1 MTILVIISLT
11 IATIVAKPSGVIHSH
26 PLVYSSPVQG
36 TIVSGGPA
44 VVHHQIYQGAIA
56 AQPHTIVHHG
66 AVVSDVP
73 HSVAH
78 QHSSIVHHHNAIIA
92 DAPTVVHKS
101 IQPAIHAYVADSPA
115 TYVHGSPAVIHH
127 ASIVK
132 SAPAVV
138 HHVEPAIVEHD
149 AVISKSS
156 VSVPSA
162 VVVEDPKPDLAILQK
177 STVEHLPVIPQPT
190 AWSGVI
196 SPAVHRHL
204 LPVHSPAVLQK
215 TIAAESVGVKH
226 TLSSQS
232 SSIIHPSPIVYQE
245 TPAIYNTVVSPVA
258 ASSARYT
265 FGYVPSLTSEV
276 KAVDSITKVDD
287 QSVNSDSVVV
297 TPEISVE
304 DQKSSTE
311 VEIKKSAASDASAEK
326 VGYQE
331 VVAVSTAS
339 GLPSAYSYA
348 YIAQQPL
355 VKTAYIHPQPIIEK
369 VSAVVPG
376 ITLTAAGVPFET
388 PEVIQAKAAHFAA
401 LRGLQVKDE
410 KPCD

>member
-36 TIVSGGPA
+36 TILSGGPA
-44 VVHHQIYQGAIA
+44 AVHHQIYQGAIA
-56 AQPHTIVHHG
+56 AQPHAIVHHG

-78 QHSSIVHHHNAIIA
+78 QHSSIVHHHNSIIA
-92 DAPTVVHKS
+92 DVPTVVHKS
-101 IQPAIHAYVADSPA
+101 IQPAIHAYVAESPG

-127 ASIVK
+127 AAIVK
-132 SAPAVV
+132 SAPALV

-149 AVISKSS
+149 AVIS
-156 VSVPSA
+156 VPNA
-162 VVVEDPKPDLAILQK
+162 AAVEDPKPDLAILQK

-196 SPAVHRHL
+196 SPAIHRHL
-204 LPVHSPAVLQK
+204 LPVHTPAVLQK

-245 TPAIYNTVVSPVA
+245 TPAIYNTVVSPAA

-265 FGYVPSLTSEV
+265 FGYVPSLTSEI
-276 KAVDSITKVDD
+276 KAVDSITNVDD
-287 QSVNSDSVVV
+287 KSVNSDSVVETAEV
-297 TPEISVE
+297 PVE
-304 DQKSSTE
+304 DQKASAE
-311 VEIKKSAASDASAEK
+311 GEIKKSTTLVSDASAEK

-355 VKTAYIHPQPIIEK
+355 LKAAYIHPQPIIEK